1 MRHFA
6 LSLDNH
12 RTDNMYCKTRPPNRR
27 LRLTLALFILALL
40 TPTEAYNSFT
50 KARALPLPGNIHFS
64 QSGELYLKTG
74 EALVNFELPIAPTA
88 CLAINFNKALWAK
101 HPKGDDFGEAVR
113 SPVNGKCKTLQDSI
127 DEIKRYLKIMGFW
140 THIEPLCYLPQYQVV
155 LNVDPAARIASRPT
169 PPKPTKITRAPN
181 CMALRTGH
189 TCAHMRNKRDNTA
202 NNLLNGIL
210 DIYAT
215 PAIDKIANKLG
226 KTAAKTIQKA
236 LNKHAMKT
244 EKDNVYLDGWQVLMD
259 IPAKILR
266 GTAGFGV
273 GKVLEVASDFA
284 TALTLFKTSARL
296 NKLSAHVEELDTRM
310 GEMTKVIA
318 DVLNHLEQEWI
329 GHNYGSIC
337 RQIETFSDD
346 LNLITTAILQ
356 KYFPP
361 IMFRM
366 KAFEAAIKEL
376 QKEAREKG
384 DELLHTSPMGALQS
398 SMGYT
403 YESTGNLNIFLKL
416 DLTRESLRMKLHE
429 VFLVPFQTSN
439 GLLVIQTDIKY
450 IAVTET
456 PSGSFITMTA
466 EEYKSC
472 HYVAGKLLCPNARVV
487 NKKDLAMPGFNSAM
501 CIFSA
506 LNTDN
511 NGIKKFCTFTRPLE
525 LESLQSISDNEFIG
539 FSTRPLVIAILCET
553 EEATKF
559 VETEPGTF
567 ILEMPDGCKADSP
580 GHTVWNNYELSAQSI
595 YLRRRVT
602 IPHALRTLSNQT
614 SEDIKFLVDTH
625 KTLLDLQER
634 NDVAQ
639 RSIFRQQLAY
649 NNPFV
654 FGLSITI
661 AVFLTAA
668 ILYCSCKHRKAIA
681 KTWERFRKSRD
692 AKKQFGATH
701 GNTNSHPNNINDDN
715 TYSSVEMDHIP
726 SAAPRNVRNNT
737 P

>member
-1 MRHFA
+1 
-6 LSLDNH
+6 
-12 RTDNMYCKTRPPNRR
+12 MYCKTRPPNLRT
-27 LRLTLALFILALL
+27 RLTVALFIFALL

-101 HPKGDDFGEAVR
+101 HPKGDDFGEAMR

-140 THIEPLCYLPQYQVV
+140 THIEPLCYLPQYQIV

-202 NNLLNGIL
+202 NNLLNSIL
-210 DIYAT
+210 DVYAT
-215 PAIDKIANKLG
+215 PAIDKLANKLG

-403 YESTGNLNIFLKL
+403 YES
-416 DLTRESLRMKLHE
+416 
-429 VFLVPFQTSN
+429 
-439 GLLVIQTDIKY
+439 
-450 IAVTET
+450 
-456 PSGSFITMTA
+456 
-466 EEYKSC
+466 
-472 HYVAGKLLCPNARVV
+472 
-487 NKKDLAMPGFNSAM
+487 
-501 CIFSA
+501 
-506 LNTDN
+506 
-511 NGIKKFCTFTRPLE
+511 
-525 LESLQSISDNEFIG
+525 
-539 FSTRPLVIAILCET
+539 
-553 EEATKF
+553 
-559 VETEPGTF
+559 
-567 ILEMPDGCKADSP
+567 
-580 GHTVWNNYELSAQSI
+580 
-595 YLRRRVT
+595 
-602 IPHALRTLSNQT
+602 
-614 SEDIKFLVDTH
+614 
-625 KTLLDLQER
+625 LQE
-634 NDVAQ
+634 
-639 RSIFRQQLAY
+639 I
-649 NNPFV
+649 
-654 FGLSITI
+654 
-661 AVFLTAA
+661 
-668 ILYCSCKHRKAIA
+668 
-681 KTWERFRKSRD
+681 
-692 AKKQFGATH
+692 
-701 GNTNSHPNNINDDN
+701 
-715 TYSSVEMDHIP
+715 
-726 SAAPRNVRNNT
+726 
-737 P
+737 